1 MVFVFLEGYAA
12 GAPSYTTCADANLGG
27 HGGNSSAD
35 VRVRDRRPPPGE
47 ARQPALVDDP
57 GAPVRDCTRGWW
69 LARDLHGGPHPL
81 GRGALGS
88 AHAGNQP
95 DPVPHECEI
104 HAARLRRLAGT
115 GRGVFGPIRRVR
127 QRQARTMNR
136 PILIT
141 TAGFDRGPT
150 NG

>member
-88 AHAGNQP
+88 GMRAISRILFRMSAKYM
-95 DPVPHECEI
+95 
-104 HAARLRRLAGT
+104 
-115 GRGVFGPIRRVR
+115 
-127 QRQARTMNR
+127 QR
-136 PILIT
+136 
-141 TAGFDRGPT
+141 GFDGLLALAEESSVRSAEFV
-150 NG
+150 NGRREP